1 LAPTA
6 GLIVVLIGG
15 FFNCHGLDVGVSP
28 LVKLNPVKPD
38 SLFPDREFPDVGPDC
53 FVEFIPAHAEIAV
66 CLAGANEAREDGRD
80 LSRASICH
88 EVLLHAARGGRRW

>member
-6 GLIVVLIGG
+6 GLIVVLIGR

-28 LVKLNPVKPD
+28 LVKLDPVEPD
-38 SLFPDREFPDVGPDC
+38 TLFPDREFADVRPDC
-53 FVEFIPAHAEIAV
+53 FVEFVPAHAEIAV

-80 LSRASICH
+80 LSRASI
-88 EVLLHAARGGRRW
+88 